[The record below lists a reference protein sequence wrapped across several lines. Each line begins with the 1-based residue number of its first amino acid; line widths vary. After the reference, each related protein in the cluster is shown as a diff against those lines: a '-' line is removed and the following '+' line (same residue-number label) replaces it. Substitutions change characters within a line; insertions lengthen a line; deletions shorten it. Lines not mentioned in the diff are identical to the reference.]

1 MLTGPVK
8 IFTTSIV
15 PRLNYVADLILNDI
29 LGLSWKVITDRR
41 KLGKGTIINYSNEIV
56 PGSFRLSPVTL
67 LFESGIRKQEIYVNN
82 WKNLPVFFQTTE
94 DSDLPF
100 DIFAATFFLV
110 SRYEEYLDFEPDEH
124 GRFRA
129 SHSLAYKHGFLGIP
143 VINLWAVELAR
154 LLLRKY
160 QTITF
165 RRNDFK
171 ALLTIDVDEPFAYRG
186 RNLIGNI
193 GEFIN
198 DITSKP
204 HKAAHRLGCLA
215 GREKDPYEVFDYL
228 SDNIRDSKAD
238 AKFFFPVGDHSEH
251 DRNPSWKNAE
261 YRKLISAIAGK
272 FSVGIHPSFKAA
284 TNILT
289 VGAELKRLKA
299 ILKREITV
307 SRFHFLKIV
316 MPQSYRNI
324 SSAGIVE
331 DYSMGFHDEPG
342 FRAGIAGPFMF
353 YDVAVDRLTNLRI
366 YPFQVMDVT
375 LTNYKKLDP
384 GSAREVIKKLI
395 SETRRAR
402 GTFISIWHNTTLLDN
417 PESREWREVFE
428 FTLKNQMP

>member
-228 SDNIRDSKAD
+228 ADNIRDSKAD
-238 AKFFFPVGDHSEH
+238 AKFFFPVG
-251 DRNPSWKNAE
+251 RP
-261 YRKLISAIAGK
+261 
-272 FSVGIHPSFKAA
+272 
-284 TNILT
+284 
-289 VGAELKRLKA
+289 
-299 ILKREITV
+299 
-307 SRFHFLKIV
+307 
-316 MPQSYRNI
+316 
-324 SSAGIVE
+324 
-331 DYSMGFHDEPG
+331 
-342 FRAGIAGPFMF
+342 
-353 YDVAVDRLTNLRI
+353 LRI
-366 YPFQVMDVT
+366 
-375 LTNYKKLDP
+375 
-384 GSAREVIKKLI
+384 
-395 SETRRAR
+395 
-402 GTFISIWHNTTLLDN
+402 
-417 PESREWREVFE
+417 
-428 FTLKNQMP
+428 